1 MRQKSGKYLQQWSC
15 SKGNGFCD
23 KNFIINHCS
32 NGVCGFIR
40 GSQQSLLFLVA
51 RETVRP
57 PAMIYS
63 VTICPSSLETEQTLM
78 SPRCLILG
86 VLVVVT
92 VRDSSSSSS
101 SSSSRSSSFST
112 EVVVI
117 LVVDF
122 QGMKGC
128 RFHADIWDQAAGF
141 RMRR

>member
-1 MRQKSGKYLQQWSC
+1 MW
-15 SKGNGFCD
+15 
-23 KNFIINHCS
+23 
-32 NGVCGFIR
+32 
-40 GSQQSLLFLVA
+40 
-51 RETVRP
+51 P

-101 SSSSRSSSFST
+101 SSSRSSIFST

>member
-1 MRQKSGKYLQQWSC
+1 MGCVGLFGEANRAC
-15 SKGNGFCD
+15 F
-23 KNFIINHCS
+23 
-32 NGVCGFIR
+32 
-40 GSQQSLLFLVA
+40 FLVA

-101 SSSSRSSSFST
+101 SSRSSSFST